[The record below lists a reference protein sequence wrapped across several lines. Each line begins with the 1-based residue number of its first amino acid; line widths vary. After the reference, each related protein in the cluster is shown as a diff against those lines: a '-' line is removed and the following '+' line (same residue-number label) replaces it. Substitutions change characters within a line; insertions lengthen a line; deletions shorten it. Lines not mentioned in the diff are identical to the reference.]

1 MSVNETQT
9 NPVFAD
15 CVRAA
20 GDAWGTYMHR
30 LSQAQRSLGVC
41 AAGADVAGTD
51 DGFSSPLYLAQCIR
65 LDKSYPMVV
74 CARGIMRGEF
84 AAQRSKRSDKL
95 QVCIGDWVIIRID
108 AAHNM
113 AIIVDVCPR
122 IRAFSRW
129 IGDRRGTMQTL
140 AANITHV
147 ALTCALGAQPLCLDQ
162 LLRACVIAAHNNIT
176 PCIIL
181 TKADR
186 ISPANLCEQLER
198 LFRAIPPRVCVYVCS
213 ATAFLDGGEDACMQS
228 FLGDAAVASLMRTHP
243 QVTWGVSAVRRALCG
258 AGADAP
264 ADVDA
269 VDVDAADA
277 GDAAGNDGT
286 ANGADTCNAADA
298 TNVAPSA
305 CVDSLSSSSTAPF
318 VTMFFGMSGAG
329 KSTLINTLL
338 HQHIMDTSHTRSRD
352 DAGRHTTV
360 SRRLLRV
367 NDHAMLIDCPG
378 VRTLRLLFEEDGVR
392 RLFADALPQDG
403 ACKFSDCTHTH
414 EPGCALKDV
423 AFARVYAQLMG
434 EIAAAQA
441 EVAADV
447 RA

>member
-1 MSVNETQT
+1 MSANETQT

-20 GDAWGTYMHR
+20 GDAWGSYTHC
-30 LSQAQRSLGVC
+30 LSQAQRSLGAD
-41 AAGADVAGTD
+41 AAGAGAAGVD
-51 DGFSSPLYLAQCIR
+51 AAAPGDESLSPLYVAQCIR

-74 CARGIMRGEF
+74 CARGTMRGEF

-95 QVCIGDWVIIRID
+95 QVCIGDWVIIRVD

-140 AANITHV
+140 AANITNV
-147 ALTCALGAQPLCLDQ
+147 ALTCALGAQPLCIDQ
-162 LLRACVIAAHNNIT
+162 LVRACVIAAHNNIM

-198 LFRAIPPRVCVYVCS
+198 LVGAIPPHVCVYVCS
-213 ATAFLDGGEDACMQS
+213 AAAFSHGDEDALIRS
-228 FLGDAAVASLMRTHP
+228 FLEDGAVASFMYAHP

-258 AGADAP
+258 AGAGDA

-269 VDVDAADA
+269 S
-277 GDAAGNDGT
+277 
-286 ANGADTCNAADA
+286 
-298 TNVAPSA
+298 NVAPSA
-305 CVDSLSSSSTAPF
+305 CVDSPSSSSTAPF

-338 HQHIMDTSHTRSRD
+338 HQHIMDTSHTRARD

-392 RLFADALPQDG
+392 RLFADALPQDV

-423 AFARVYAQLMG
+423 AYARVYAQLMG
-434 EIAAAQA
+434 EIADAQT

-447 RA
+447 RG

>member
-1 MSVNETQT
+1 MSANETQT

-20 GDAWGTYMHR
+20 GDAWGSYTHR
-30 LSQAQRSLGVC
+30 LSQAQRGLGASAADVDAAGVD
-41 AAGADVAGTD
+41 AAGAGDE
-51 DGFSSPLYLAQCIR
+51 SLSPLYVAQCIR

-74 CARGIMRGEF
+74 CARGTMRGEF

-186 ISPANLCEQLER
+186 ISPASLCEQLER

-213 ATAFLDGGEDACMQS
+213 ATAFLDGGEDACIQS

-258 AGADAP
+258 AGAGA
-264 ADVDA
+264 
-269 VDVDAADA
+269 AADA

-286 ANGADTCNAADA
+286 ANGADAS
-298 TNVAPSA
+298 NVAPSA
-305 CVDSLSSSSTAPF
+305 CVDSPSSSSTAPF

-338 HQHIMDTSHTRSRD
+338 HQHIMDTSHTRARD

-378 VRTLRLLFEEDGVR
+378 LRTLRLLFEEDGVR
-392 RLFADALPQDG
+392 RLFADALPQDV

-423 AFARVYAQLMG
+423 AYARVYAQLMG
-434 EIAAAQA
+434 EIADAQT

-447 RA
+447 RG

>member
-30 LSQAQRSLGVC
+30 LSQAQRSLGANAV
-41 AAGADVAGTD
+41 AADVAGTG
-51 DGFSSPLYLAQCIR
+51 DGSSSPLYLAQCIR

-74 CARGIMRGEF
+74 CAQGTMRGEF
-84 AAQRSKRSDKL
+84 AAQRSKHGNKL
-95 QVCIGDWVIIRID
+95 QVCIGDWVIVRID

-147 ALTCALGAQPLCLDQ
+147 ALTCALGAQPLCIDQ
-162 LLRACVIAAHNNIT
+162 LVRACVIAAHNNIT

-181 TKADR
+181 TKTDR
-186 ISPANLCEQLER
+186 ISPDRLCEQLER
-198 LFRAIPPRVCVYVCS
+198 LVGAIPPHVCVYVCS
-213 ATAFLDGGEDACMQS
+213 AAAFSHGDEDALIQS
-228 FLGDAAVASLMRTHP
+228 FLDDGPVASFMYAHP

-258 AGADAP
+258 AGGGG
-264 ADVDA
+264 
-269 VDVDAADA
+269 AANCA
-277 GDAAGNDGT
+277 GSDNAAG
-286 ANGADTCNAADA
+286 GASSAFVDT
-298 TNVAPSA
+298 S
-305 CVDSLSSSSTAPF
+305 SLSSTAPF

-338 HQHIMDTSHTRSRD
+338 HQHIMDTSHTRARD

-423 AFARVYAQLMG
+423 AYARVYAQLMG
-434 EIAAAQA
+434 EIAYAQT

-447 RA
+447 RS

>member
-30 LSQAQRSLGVC
+30 LSQAQRSLGANAV
-41 AAGADVAGTD
+41 AADVAGTG
-51 DGFSSPLYLAQCIR
+51 DGSSSPLYLAQCIR

-74 CARGIMRGEF
+74 CAQGTMRGEF
-84 AAQRSKRSDKL
+84 AAQRSKHGNKL
-95 QVCIGDWVIIRID
+95 QVCIGDWVIVRID

-147 ALTCALGAQPLCLDQ
+147 ALTCALGAQPLCIDQ
-162 LLRACVIAAHNNIT
+162 LVRACVIAAHNNIT

-181 TKADR
+181 TKTDR
-186 ISPANLCEQLER
+186 ISPDRLCEQLER
-198 LFRAIPPRVCVYVCS
+198 LVGAIPPHVCVYVCS
-213 ATAFLDGGEDACMQS
+213 AAAFSHGDEDALIQS
-228 FLGDAAVASLMRTHP
+228 FLDDGAVASFMYVHP
-243 QVTWGVSAVRRALCG
+243 QVIWGVSAVRRALCC
-258 AGADAP
+258 AGASG
-264 ADVDA
+264 
-269 VDVDAADA
+269 AANYA
-277 GDAAGNDGT
+277 GSDNAAG
-286 ANGADTCNAADA
+286 GASSAFVDT
-298 TNVAPSA
+298 S
-305 CVDSLSSSSTAPF
+305 SLSSTAPI

-338 HQHIMDTSHTRSRD
+338 HQHIMDTSHTRARD

-378 VRTLRLLFEEDGVR
+378 VRTLRLLFEEDGVC

-423 AFARVYAQLMG
+423 AYARVYAQLMG
-434 EIAAAQA
+434 EIADAQT

-447 RA
+447 RG

>member
-1 MSVNETQT
+1 VSANETQT

-20 GDAWGTYMHR
+20 GDAWGSYTHR
-30 LSQAQRSLGVC
+30 LSQAQRGLGASAADVDAADVD
-41 AAGADVAGTD
+41 AAGAGDE
-51 DGFSSPLYLAQCIR
+51 SLSPLYVAQCIR

-74 CARGIMRGEF
+74 CARGTMRGEF

-95 QVCIGDWVIIRID
+95 QVCIGDWVIIRVD

-186 ISPANLCEQLER
+186 ISPASLCEQLER

-213 ATAFLDGGEDACMQS
+213 ATAFLDGGEDACIQS

-258 AGADAP
+258 AGAGA
-264 ADVDA
+264 
-269 VDVDAADA
+269 AADA

-298 TNVAPSA
+298 SNVAPSA

-338 HQHIMDTSHTRSRD
+338 HQHIMDTSHTRARD

-423 AFARVYAQLMG
+423 AYARVYAQLMS
-434 EIAAAQA
+434 EIASAQA

>member
-20 GDAWGTYMHR
+20 GDAWGSYTHR
-30 LSQAQRSLGVC
+30 LSQAQRSLGAD
-41 AAGADVAGTD
+41 AAGAGDE
-51 DGFSSPLYLAQCIR
+51 SLSPLYVAQCIR

-74 CARGIMRGEF
+74 CARGTMRGEF

-162 LLRACVIAAHNNIT
+162 LLRACVIAVHNNIM

-186 ISPANLCEQLER
+186 ISPASLCEQLER

-213 ATAFLDGGEDACMQS
+213 AAAFLDGGEDACIQS
-228 FLGDAAVASLMRTHP
+228 FLGDAAVASLMRAHP

-258 AGADAP
+258 AGAG
-264 ADVDA
+264 
-269 VDVDAADA
+269 DA

-298 TNVAPSA
+298 SNVAPSA
-305 CVDSLSSSSTAPF
+305 CVDSPSSSSTAPF

-338 HQHIMDTSHTRSRD
+338 HQHIMDTSHTRARD

-423 AFARVYAQLMG
+423 AYARVYAQLMG
-434 EIAAAQA
+434 EIASAQA

-447 RA
+447 RV

>member
-1 MSVNETQT
+1 MSANETQT

-20 GDAWGTYMHR
+20 GDAWGSYTHR
-30 LSQAQRSLGVC
+30 LSQAQRGLGASAADVDAADVD
-41 AAGADVAGTD
+41 AAGAGDE
-51 DGFSSPLYLAQCIR
+51 SLSPLYVAQCIR

-74 CARGIMRGEF
+74 CARGTMRGEF

-95 QVCIGDWVIIRID
+95 QVCIGDWVIIRVD

-186 ISPANLCEQLER
+186 ISPASLCEQLER

-213 ATAFLDGGEDACMQS
+213 ATAFLDGGEDACIQS

-258 AGADAP
+258 AGAGA
-264 ADVDA
+264 
-269 VDVDAADA
+269 AADA

-298 TNVAPSA
+298 SNVAPSA

-338 HQHIMDTSHTRSRD
+338 HQHIMDTSHTRARD

-423 AFARVYAQLMG
+423 AYARVYAQLMS
-434 EIAAAQA
+434 EIASAQA

>member
-30 LSQAQRSLGVC
+30 LSQAQRSLGANAV
-41 AAGADVAGTD
+41 AADVAGTG
-51 DGFSSPLYLAQCIR
+51 DGFSSLLYLAQCIR

-74 CARGIMRGEF
+74 CAQGTMRGEF
-84 AAQRSKRSDKL
+84 AAQRSKHGNKL

-108 AAHNM
+108 AVHNM

-147 ALTCALGAQPLCLDQ
+147 ALTCALGAQPLCIDQ
-162 LLRACVIAAHNNIT
+162 LVRACVIAAHNNIT

-186 ISPANLCEQLER
+186 ISPDRLCEQLER
-198 LFRAIPPRVCVYVCS
+198 LVGAIPPHVCVYVCS
-213 ATAFLDGGEDACMQS
+213 AAAFSHGDEDALIQS
-228 FLGDAAVASLMRTHP
+228 FLDDGAVVSFMYAHP

-258 AGADAP
+258 AGAGG
-264 ADVDA
+264 
-269 VDVDAADA
+269 AANYA
-277 GDAAGNDGT
+277 GSDNAAG
-286 ANGADTCNAADA
+286 GASSAFVDT
-298 TNVAPSA
+298 S
-305 CVDSLSSSSTAPF
+305 SLSSTAPI

-338 HQHIMDTSHTRSRD
+338 HQHIMDTSRTRARD

-367 NDHAMLIDCPG
+367 NAHAMLIDCPG

-423 AFARVYAQLMG
+423 AYARVYAQLMG
-434 EIAAAQA
+434 EIADAQT

-447 RA
+447 RS

>member
-20 GDAWGTYMHR
+20 GDAWGTYTHR
-30 LSQAQRSLGVC
+30 LSQAQRSLGANAV
-41 AAGADVAGTD
+41 AADGAGTG
-51 DGFSSPLYLAQCIR
+51 DGLSSPLYLAQCIR

-74 CARGIMRGEF
+74 CAQGTMRGEF
-84 AAQRSKRSDKL
+84 AAQRSKHGNKL

-140 AANITHV
+140 AANITNV
-147 ALTCALGAQPLCLDQ
+147 ALTCALGAQPLCIDQ
-162 LLRACVIAAHNNIT
+162 LVRACVIAAHNNIM

-198 LFRAIPPRVCVYVCS
+198 LVGAIPPHVCVYVCS
-213 ATAFLDGGEDACMQS
+213 AAAFSHGDEDALIRS
-228 FLGDAAVASLMRTHP
+228 FLEDGAVASFMYAHP

-258 AGADAP
+258 AGASG
-264 ADVDA
+264 
-269 VDVDAADA
+269 AANYA
-277 GDAAGNDGT
+277 GSDNAAG
-286 ANGADTCNAADA
+286 GASSAFVDT
-298 TNVAPSA
+298 S
-305 CVDSLSSSSTAPF
+305 SLSSTAPI

-338 HQHIMDTSHTRSRD
+338 HQHIMDTSHTRARD

-423 AFARVYAQLMG
+423 AYARVYAQLMG
-434 EIAAAQA
+434 EIADAQT

-447 RA
+447 RS

>member
-20 GDAWGTYMHR
+20 GDAWDTYTHR

-41 AAGADVAGTD
+41 AAGADVAGTG
-51 DGFSSPLYLAQCIR
+51 DGSSSPLYLAQCIR

-74 CARGIMRGEF
+74 CAQGTMRGEF
-84 AAQRSKRSDKL
+84 AAQRSKHGNKL

-147 ALTCALGAQPLCLDQ
+147 ALTCALGAQPLCIDQ
-162 LLRACVIAAHNNIT
+162 LVRACVIAAHNNIT

-186 ISPANLCEQLER
+186 ISPACLCEQLER
-198 LFRAIPPRVCVYVCS
+198 LVGAIPPHVCVYVCS
-213 ATAFLDGGEDACMQS
+213 AAAFSHGDEDALIRSFLDDG
-228 FLGDAAVASLMRTHP
+228 AVASFMYAHP

-258 AGADAP
+258 AGGGGA
-264 ADVDA
+264 
-269 VDVDAADA
+269 DVDAADA
-277 GDAAGNDGT
+277 N
-286 ANGADTCNAADA
+286 NA
-298 TNVAPSA
+298 TPSA
-305 CVDSLSSSSTAPF
+305 CVDSLSPSSTAPI

-338 HQHIMDTSHTRSRD
+338 HQHIMDTSRTRARD

-367 NDHAMLIDCPG
+367 NAHAMLIDCPG

-423 AFARVYAQLMG
+423 AYARVYAQLMG
-434 EIAAAQA
+434 EIADAQT

-447 RA
+447 RG

>member
-20 GDAWGTYMHR
+20 GDAWGTYTHR

-41 AAGADVAGTD
+41 AAGADVAGTG
-51 DGFSSPLYLAQCIR
+51 DGSSSPLYLAQCIR

-74 CARGIMRGEF
+74 CAQGTMRGEF
-84 AAQRSKRSDKL
+84 AAQRSKHGNKL

-147 ALTCALGAQPLCLDQ
+147 ALTCALGAQPLCIDQ
-162 LLRACVIAAHNNIT
+162 LVRACVIAAHNNIM

-198 LFRAIPPRVCVYVCS
+198 LVGAIPPHVCVYVCS
-213 ATAFLDGGEDACMQS
+213 AAAFSHGDEDALIRSFLDDG
-228 FLGDAAVASLMRTHP
+228 AVASFMYAHP

-258 AGADAP
+258 GGGGGA
-264 ADVDA
+264 
-269 VDVDAADA
+269 DVDAADA
-277 GDAAGNDGT
+277 N
-286 ANGADTCNAADA
+286 NA
-298 TNVAPSA
+298 TPSA
-305 CVDSLSSSSTAPF
+305 FVDTSSLSSTAPI

-338 HQHIMDTSHTRSRD
+338 HQHIMDTSHTRARD

-367 NDHAMLIDCPG
+367 NAHAMLIDCPG

-423 AFARVYAQLMG
+423 AYARVYAQLMG
-434 EIAAAQA
+434 EIADAQT

-447 RA
+447 RS

>member
-1 MSVNETQT
+1 MCANETQT

-20 GDAWGTYMHR
+20 GDAWSTYMDR
-30 LSQAQRSLGVC
+30 LSQVQRSLGAR
-41 AAGADVAGTD
+41 AAGADAARAGD
-51 DGFSSPLYLAQCIR
+51 ESLSPLYVAQCIR

-147 ALTCALGAQPLCLDQ
+147 ALTCALGAQPLCIDQ
-162 LLRACVIAAHNNIT
+162 LVRACVIAAHNTIT

-213 ATAFLDGGEDACMQS
+213 ATAFLDGGEDACIQS

-258 AGADAP
+258 AGAG
-264 ADVDA
+264 
-269 VDVDAADA
+269 DAADA
-277 GDAAGNDGT
+277 ADAAKAT
-286 ANGADTCNAADA
+286 A
-298 TNVAPSA
+298 APSA

-338 HQHIMDTSHTRSRD
+338 HQHIMDTSHTRARD

-392 RLFADALPQDG
+392 WLFADALPQDV

-423 AFARVYAQLMG
+423 AYARVYAQLMG
-434 EIAAAQA
+434 EIASAQA

>member
-1 MSVNETQT
+1 MSANETQT

-20 GDAWGTYMHR
+20 GDAWGSYTHR
-30 LSQAQRSLGVC
+30 LSQAQRGLGASAADVDAAGVD
-41 AAGADVAGTD
+41 AAGAGDE
-51 DGFSSPLYLAQCIR
+51 SLSPLYVAQCIR

-74 CARGIMRGEF
+74 CARGTMRGEF

-186 ISPANLCEQLER
+186 ISPASLCEQLER

-213 ATAFLDGGEDACMQS
+213 ATAFLDGGEDACIQS

-258 AGADAP
+258 AGAGA
-264 ADVDA
+264 
-269 VDVDAADA
+269 AADA

-286 ANGADTCNAADA
+286 ANGADAS
-298 TNVAPSA
+298 NVAPSA

-338 HQHIMDTSHTRSRD
+338 HQHIMDTSHTRARD

-423 AFARVYAQLMG
+423 AYARVYAQLMG
-434 EIAAAQA
+434 EIADAQT

-447 RA
+447 RG

>member
-20 GDAWGTYMHR
+20 GDAWGTYTHR

-41 AAGADVAGTD
+41 AAGADGAGTC
-51 DGFSSPLYLAQCIR
+51 DGSSSPLYLAQCIR

-74 CARGIMRGEF
+74 CAQGTMRGEF
-84 AAQRSKRSDKL
+84 AAQRSKHGNKL

-108 AAHNM
+108 AAYNM

-147 ALTCALGAQPLCLDQ
+147 ALTCALGAQPLCIDQ
-162 LLRACVIAAHNNIT
+162 LVRACVIAAHNNIT

-186 ISPANLCEQLER
+186 ISPACLCEQLER
-198 LFRAIPPRVCVYVCS
+198 LVGAIPPHVCVYVCS
-213 ATAFLDGGEDACMQS
+213 AAAFSHGDEDALIRSFLDDG
-228 FLGDAAVASLMRTHP
+228 AVASFMYAHP

-258 AGADAP
+258 AGGGG

-269 VDVDAADA
+269 AVVADAADA
-277 GDAAGNDGT
+277 N
-286 ANGADTCNAADA
+286 NAE
-298 TNVAPSA
+298 PSV
-305 CVDSLSSSSTAPF
+305 CVDLPSLSSTAPI

-338 HQHIMDTSHTRSRD
+338 HQHIMDTSRTRARD

-367 NDHAMLIDCPG
+367 DAHAMLIDCPG

-392 RLFADALPQDG
+392 RLFADALPQDA

-423 AFARVYAQLMG
+423 AYARVYAQLMG
-434 EIAAAQA
+434 EIASAQA

-447 RA
+447 RS

>member
-1 MSVNETQT
+1 MSANETQT

-20 GDAWGTYMHR
+20 GDAWGSYTHR
-30 LSQAQRSLGVC
+30 LSQAQRGLGASAADVDAADVD
-41 AAGADVAGTD
+41 AAGAGDE
-51 DGFSSPLYLAQCIR
+51 SLSPLYVAQCIR

-74 CARGIMRGEF
+74 CARGTMRGEF

-95 QVCIGDWVIIRID
+95 QVCIGDWVIIRVD

-186 ISPANLCEQLER
+186 ISPASLCEQLER
-198 LFRAIPPRVCVYVCS
+198 LFRAIPPRVCVCVCS
-213 ATAFLDGGEDACMQS
+213 ATAFLDGGEDACIQS

-258 AGADAP
+258 AGAGA
-264 ADVDA
+264 
-269 VDVDAADA
+269 AADA

-298 TNVAPSA
+298 SNVAPSA

-338 HQHIMDTSHTRSRD
+338 HQHIMDTSHTRARD

-423 AFARVYAQLMG
+423 AYARVYAQLMS
-434 EIAAAQA
+434 EIASAQT

>member
-30 LSQAQRSLGVC
+30 LSQAQRSLGANAV
-41 AAGADVAGTD
+41 AADVAGTG
-51 DGFSSPLYLAQCIR
+51 DGSSSPLYLAQCIR

-74 CARGIMRGEF
+74 CAQGTMRGEF
-84 AAQRSKRSDKL
+84 AAQRSKHGNKL
-95 QVCIGDWVIIRID
+95 QVCIGDWVIVRID

-147 ALTCALGAQPLCLDQ
+147 ALTCALGAQPLCIDQ
-162 LLRACVIAAHNNIT
+162 LVRACVIAAHNNIT

-181 TKADR
+181 TKTDR
-186 ISPANLCEQLER
+186 ISPDRLCEQLER
-198 LFRAIPPRVCVYVCS
+198 LVGAIPPHVCVYVCS
-213 ATAFLDGGEDACMQS
+213 AAAFSHGDEDALIQS
-228 FLGDAAVASLMRTHP
+228 FLDDGAVASFMYVHP
-243 QVTWGVSAVRRALCG
+243 QVIWGVSAVRRALCCAG
-258 AGADAP
+258 GGGGADA
-264 ADVDA
+264 AA
-269 VDVDAADA
+269 VVADAADA
-277 GDAAGNDGT
+277 N
-286 ANGADTCNAADA
+286 NAE
-298 TNVAPSA
+298 PSV
-305 CVDSLSSSSTAPF
+305 CVGLPSLSSTVPF

-338 HQHIMDTSHTRSRD
+338 HQHIMDTSRTRARD

-367 NDHAMLIDCPG
+367 NAYAMLIDCPG

-423 AFARVYAQLMG
+423 AYARVYAQLMG
-434 EIAAAQA
+434 EIADAQA

-447 RA
+447 RS

>member
-1 MSVNETQT
+1 MCANETQT

-20 GDAWGTYMHR
+20 GDAWSTYMDR
-30 LSQAQRSLGVC
+30 LSQVQRSLGAR
-41 AAGADVAGTD
+41 AAGAGAAGAGD
-51 DGFSSPLYLAQCIR
+51 ESLSPLYVAQCIR

-74 CARGIMRGEF
+74 CARGTMRGEF

-147 ALTCALGAQPLCLDQ
+147 ALTCALGAQPLCIDQ
-162 LLRACVIAAHNNIT
+162 LVRACVIAAYNTIT

-186 ISPANLCEQLER
+186 ISPANLCAQLER

-213 ATAFLDGGEDACMQS
+213 AAAFLHGDEDALIQS
-228 FLGDAAVASLMRTHP
+228 FLDDAAVASLMRTHP
-243 QVTWGVSAVRRALCG
+243 QVTWGIPAVRRALCG
-258 AGADAP
+258 VGAG
-264 ADVDA
+264 
-269 VDVDAADA
+269 DAADA
-277 GDAAGNDGT
+277 ADAAKAT
-286 ANGADTCNAADA
+286 A
-298 TNVAPSA
+298 APSA

>member
-20 GDAWGTYMHR
+20 GDAWGTYTHR

-41 AAGADVAGTD
+41 AAGADVAGTC
-51 DGFSSPLYLAQCIR
+51 DGSSSPLYLAQCIR

-74 CARGIMRGEF
+74 CAQGTMRGEF
-84 AAQRSKRSDKL
+84 AAQRSKHGNKL

-147 ALTCALGAQPLCLDQ
+147 ALTCALGAQPLCIDQ
-162 LLRACVIAAHNNIT
+162 LVRACVIAAHNNIT

-198 LFRAIPPRVCVYVCS
+198 LVGAIPPHVCVYVCS
-213 ATAFLDGGEDACMQS
+213 AAAFSHGDEDALIRSFLDDG
-228 FLGDAAVASLMRTHP
+228 AVASFMYAHP

-258 AGADAP
+258 AG
-264 ADVDA
+264 
-269 VDVDAADA
+269 A

-298 TNVAPSA
+298 SNVAPSA
-305 CVDSLSSSSTAPF
+305 CVDSPSSSSTAPF

-338 HQHIMDTSHTRSRD
+338 HQHIMDTSHTRARD

-392 RLFADALPQDG
+392 RLFADALPQDV

-423 AFARVYAQLMG
+423 AYARVYAQLMG
-434 EIAAAQA
+434 EIASAQA

>member
-1 MSVNETQT
+1 MSANETQT

-20 GDAWGTYMHR
+20 GDAWGSYTHR
-30 LSQAQRSLGVC
+30 LSQAQRGLGASAADVDAAGVD
-41 AAGADVAGTD
+41 AAGAGDE
-51 DGFSSPLYLAQCIR
+51 SLSPLYVAQCIR

-74 CARGIMRGEF
+74 CARGTMRGEF

-186 ISPANLCEQLER
+186 ISPASLCEQLER

-213 ATAFLDGGEDACMQS
+213 ATAFLDGGEDACIQS

-258 AGADAP
+258 AGAGA
-264 ADVDA
+264 
-269 VDVDAADA
+269 AADA

-286 ANGADTCNAADA
+286 ANGADAS
-298 TNVAPSA
+298 NVAPSA

-338 HQHIMDTSHTRSRD
+338 HQHIMDTSHTRARD

-367 NDHAMLIDCPG
+367 NAHAMLIDCPG

-423 AFARVYAQLMG
+423 AYARVYAQLMG
-434 EIAAAQA
+434 EIADAQT

-447 RA
+447 RG

>member
-20 GDAWGTYMHR
+20 GDAWSTYMHR
-30 LSQAQRSLGVC
+30 LSQAQCSLGANAV
-41 AAGADVAGTD
+41 AADVAGTG
-51 DGFSSPLYLAQCIR
+51 DGFSLPLYLAQCIR

-74 CARGIMRGEF
+74 CAQGTMRGEF
-84 AAQRSKRSDKL
+84 AAQRSKHGNKL

-147 ALTCALGAQPLCLDQ
+147 ALTCALGAQPLCIDQ
-162 LLRACVIAAHNNIT
+162 LVRACVIAAHNNIT

-181 TKADR
+181 TKTDR
-186 ISPANLCEQLER
+186 ISPDRLCEQLER
-198 LFRAIPPRVCVYVCS
+198 LVGAIPPHVCVYVCS
-213 ATAFLDGGEDACMQS
+213 AAAFSHGDEDALIQS
-228 FLGDAAVASLMRTHP
+228 FLDDGAVASFMYVHP
-243 QVTWGVSAVRRALCG
+243 QVIWGVSAVRRALCCAG
-258 AGADAP
+258 GGGGADA
-264 ADVDA
+264 AA
-269 VDVDAADA
+269 VVADAADA
-277 GDAAGNDGT
+277 N
-286 ANGADTCNAADA
+286 NAE
-298 TNVAPSA
+298 PSV
-305 CVDSLSSSSTAPF
+305 CVGLPSLSSTVPF

-338 HQHIMDTSHTRSRD
+338 HQHIMDTSRTRARD

-367 NDHAMLIDCPG
+367 NAYAMLIDCPG

-423 AFARVYAQLMG
+423 AYARVYAQLMG
-434 EIAAAQA
+434 EIADAQA

-447 RA
+447 RS

>member
-20 GDAWGTYMHR
+20 GDAWGTYTHR

-41 AAGADVAGTD
+41 AAGADVAGTG
-51 DGFSSPLYLAQCIR
+51 DGSSSPLYLAQCIR

-74 CARGIMRGEF
+74 CAQGTMRGEF
-84 AAQRSKRSDKL
+84 AAQRSKHGNKL

-140 AANITHV
+140 AANITNV
-147 ALTCALGAQPLCLDQ
+147 ALTCALGAQPLCIDQ
-162 LLRACVIAAHNNIT
+162 LVRACVIAAHNNIM

-198 LFRAIPPRVCVYVCS
+198 LVGAIPPHVCVYVCS
-213 ATAFLDGGEDACMQS
+213 AAAFSHGDEDALIRS
-228 FLGDAAVASLMRTHP
+228 FLEDGAVASFMYAHP

-258 AGADAP
+258 AGGGGG

-269 VDVDAADA
+269 AVVADAADA
-277 GDAAGNDGT
+277 N
-286 ANGADTCNAADA
+286 NAE
-298 TNVAPSA
+298 PSV
-305 CVDSLSSSSTAPF
+305 CVDLPSLSSTAPF

-338 HQHIMDTSHTRSRD
+338 HQHIMDTSHTRARD

-423 AFARVYAQLMG
+423 AYARVYAQLMG
-434 EIAAAQA
+434 EIADAQT

-447 RA
+447 RS

>member
-1 MSVNETQT
+1 MCANETQT

-20 GDAWGTYMHR
+20 GDAWSTYMDR
-30 LSQAQRSLGVC
+30 LSQVQRSLGVC

-162 LLRACVIAAHNNIT
+162 LVRACVIAAHNNIT

-186 ISPANLCEQLER
+186 ISPACLCEQLER
-198 LFRAIPPRVCVYVCS
+198 LFRAIPPHVCVYVCS
-213 ATAFLDGGEDACMQS
+213 ATAFLDGSEDACIQS
-228 FLGDAAVASLMRTHP
+228 FLDDAAIASLMRTHP
-243 QVTWGVSAVRRALCG
+243 QVTWGIPAVRRALCG
-258 AGADAP
+258 VGAG
-264 ADVDA
+264 
-269 VDVDAADA
+269 DAADA
-277 GDAAGNDGT
+277 ADAAKAT
-286 ANGADTCNAADA
+286 A
-298 TNVAPSA
+298 APSA

-338 HQHIMDTSHTRSRD
+338 HQHIMDTSHTRVRD

-392 RLFADALPQDG
+392 RLFADVLPQDG

-423 AFARVYAQLMG
+423 AYARVYAQLMG

-447 RA
+447 RS

>member
-41 AAGADVAGTD
+41 AVAADVAGTG
-51 DGFSSPLYLAQCIR
+51 DGSSSPLYLAQCIR

-74 CARGIMRGEF
+74 CAQGTMRGEF
-84 AAQRSKRSDKL
+84 AAQRSKHGNKL

-140 AANITHV
+140 AANITNV
-147 ALTCALGAQPLCLDQ
+147 ALTCALGAQPLCIDQ
-162 LLRACVIAAHNNIT
+162 LVRACVIAAHNNIM

-198 LFRAIPPRVCVYVCS
+198 LVGAIPPHVCVYVCS
-213 ATAFLDGGEDACMQS
+213 AAAFLDGGEDACIQS

-258 AGADAP
+258 AGA
-264 ADVDA
+264 
-269 VDVDAADA
+269 

-298 TNVAPSA
+298 SNVAPSA
-305 CVDSLSSSSTAPF
+305 CVDSPSSSSTAPF

-338 HQHIMDTSHTRSRD
+338 HQHIMDTSHTRARD

-378 VRTLRLLFEEDGVR
+378 LRTLRLLFEEDGVR
-392 RLFADALPQDG
+392 RLFADVLPQDG

-423 AFARVYAQLMG
+423 AYARVYAQLMG
-434 EIAAAQA
+434 EIASAQA

>member
-1 MSVNETQT
+1 MSANETQT

-20 GDAWGTYMHR
+20 GDAWGSYTHR
-30 LSQAQRSLGVC
+30 LSQAQRGLGASAADVDAADVD
-41 AAGADVAGTD
+41 AAGAGDE
-51 DGFSSPLYLAQCIR
+51 SLSPLYVAQCIR

-74 CARGIMRGEF
+74 CARGTMRGEF

-95 QVCIGDWVIIRID
+95 QVCIGDWVIIRVD

-186 ISPANLCEQLER
+186 ISPASLCEQLER

-213 ATAFLDGGEDACMQS
+213 ATAFLDGGEDACIQS

-258 AGADAP
+258 AGAG
-264 ADVDA
+264 
-269 VDVDAADA
+269 DAADV
-277 GDAAGNDGT
+277 
-286 ANGADTCNAADA
+286 DA
-298 TNVAPSA
+298 TNVAPYA
-305 CVDSLSSSSTAPF
+305 CVDSLSPSSTAPI

-338 HQHIMDTSHTRSRD
+338 HQHIMDTSHTRARD

-423 AFARVYAQLMG
+423 AYARVYAQLMG
-434 EIAAAQA
+434 EIADAQT

>member
-20 GDAWGTYMHR
+20 GDAWSTYMHR
-30 LSQAQRSLGVC
+30 LSQAQRSLGANAV
-41 AAGADVAGTD
+41 AADVAGTG
-51 DGFSSPLYLAQCIR
+51 DGFSSPLCLAQCIR

-74 CARGIMRGEF
+74 CAQGTMRGEF
-84 AAQRSKRSDKL
+84 ATQRSKHGNKL

-147 ALTCALGAQPLCLDQ
+147 ALTCALGAQPLCIDQ
-162 LLRACVIAAHNNIT
+162 LVRACVIAAHNNIT

-181 TKADR
+181 TKTDR
-186 ISPANLCEQLER
+186 ISPDRLCEQLER
-198 LFRAIPPRVCVYVCS
+198 LVGAIPPHVCVYVCS
-213 ATAFLDGGEDACMQS
+213 AAAFSHGDEDALIQS

-258 AGADAP
+258 AGAG
-264 ADVDA
+264 
-269 VDVDAADA
+269 DAADV
-277 GDAAGNDGT
+277 
-286 ANGADTCNAADA
+286 DA
-298 TNVAPSA
+298 TNVAPYA
-305 CVDSLSSSSTAPF
+305 CVDSLSPSSTAPF

-338 HQHIMDTSHTRSRD
+338 HQHIMDTSHTRARD

-392 RLFADALPQDG
+392 RLFANALPQDV

-414 EPGCALKDV
+414 EPGCALKGV
-423 AFARVYAQLMG
+423 AYARVYAQLMG
-434 EIAAAQA
+434 EIASAQA

>member
-20 GDAWGTYMHR
+20 GDAWGTYTHR

-41 AAGADVAGTD
+41 AAGADVAGTG
-51 DGFSSPLYLAQCIR
+51 DGLSSPLYLAQCIR

-74 CARGIMRGEF
+74 CAQGTMRGEF
-84 AAQRSKRSDKL
+84 AAQRSKHGNKL

-140 AANITHV
+140 AANITNV
-147 ALTCALGAQPLCLDQ
+147 ALTCALGAQPLCIDQ
-162 LLRACVIAAHNNIT
+162 LVRACVIAAHNNIT

-186 ISPANLCEQLER
+186 ISPDRLCEQLER
-198 LFRAIPPRVCVYVCS
+198 LVGAIPPHVCVYVCS
-213 ATAFLDGGEDACMQS
+213 AAAFSHGDEDALIRSFLDDG
-228 FLGDAAVASLMRTHP
+228 AVASFMYAHP

-258 AGADAP
+258 AGASG
-264 ADVDA
+264 
-269 VDVDAADA
+269 AANCA
-277 GDAAGNDGT
+277 GSDNAAG
-286 ANGADTCNAADA
+286 GASSAFVDT
-298 TNVAPSA
+298 S
-305 CVDSLSSSSTAPF
+305 SLSSTAPI

-338 HQHIMDTSHTRSRD
+338 HQHIMDTSHTRARD

-392 RLFADALPQDG
+392 RLFADALPQDD

-423 AFARVYAQLMG
+423 AYARVYAQLMG
-434 EIAAAQA
+434 EIASAQA

-447 RA
+447 RS

>member
-30 LSQAQRSLGVC
+30 LSQAQRSLGANVV
-41 AAGADVAGTD
+41 AADVAGTG
-51 DGFSSPLYLAQCIR
+51 DGSSSPLYLAQCIR

-74 CARGIMRGEF
+74 CAQGTMRGEF
-84 AAQRSKRSDKL
+84 AAQRSKHGNKL
-95 QVCIGDWVIIRID
+95 QVCIGDWVIVRID

-147 ALTCALGAQPLCLDQ
+147 ALTCALGAQPLCIDQ
-162 LLRACVIAAHNNIT
+162 LVRACVIAAHNNIT

-181 TKADR
+181 TKTDR
-186 ISPANLCEQLER
+186 ISPDRLCEQLER
-198 LFRAIPPRVCVYVCS
+198 LVGAIPPHVCVYVCS
-213 ATAFLDGGEDACMQS
+213 AAAFSHGDEDALIQS
-228 FLGDAAVASLMRTHP
+228 FLDDGAVASFMYVHP
-243 QVTWGVSAVRRALCG
+243 QVIWGVSAVRRALCCAG
-258 AGADAP
+258 GGGGADA
-264 ADVDA
+264 AA
-269 VDVDAADA
+269 VVADAADA
-277 GDAAGNDGT
+277 N
-286 ANGADTCNAADA
+286 NAE
-298 TNVAPSA
+298 PSV
-305 CVDSLSSSSTAPF
+305 CVGLPSLSSTVPF

-338 HQHIMDTSHTRSRD
+338 HQHIMDTSRTRARD

-367 NDHAMLIDCPG
+367 NAYAMLIDCPG

-423 AFARVYAQLMG
+423 AYARVYAQLMG
-434 EIAAAQA
+434 EIADAQA

-447 RA
+447 RS